1 MSDLNKGEKFCL
13 KWNEFESNVSHA
25 FQDLREGRD
34 FLDVTLACEDSQIEA
49 HKVILSASS
58 KFFHS
63 ILKKNPHQHPL
74 LYLKG
79 VKIEDLQSI
88 IDFLYVGEV
97 NVAQENLNSFLTVAE
112 ELQIKGLT
120 QNKSANTQNN
130 HFKNQQKNLSSHK
143 SNAFRLNQERETNT
157 DDDEIVEVPAKERR
171 TNFADNH
178 EITEVKEEE
187 YSGEQSHTVED
198 FSSENYS
205 NYEDENF
212 GLATQS
218 SENVY
223 DENQDMDLLVAEAM
237 LKDPA
242 TNEWRCNYC
251 HKSHKDKARIKR
263 HVEVHF
269 PGQVHFCPHCQKQC
283 HTRNS
288 LRVHISEYHKK
299 NMSF

>member
-1 MSDLNKGEKFCL
+1 MSDINKGEKFCL

-49 HKVILSASS
+49 HKMILSASS
-58 KFFHS
+58 KVFHS

-120 QNKSANTQNN
+120 QNKSSNTQNN
-130 HFKNQQKNLSSHK
+130 HFKNQQKNLSIHK

-187 YSGEQSHTVED
+187 YSGEQSYTVED

-223 DENQDMDLLVAEAM
+223 DENQGKL
-237 LKDPA
+237 
-242 TNEWRCNYC
+242 N
-251 HKSHKDKARIKR
+251 
-263 HVEVHF
+263 F
-269 PGQVHFCPHCQKQC
+269 
-283 HTRNS
+283 
-288 LRVHISEYHKK
+288 
-299 NMSF
+299 